1 MQDAAEAA
9 EGGRLAGAVLPKHD
23 QKLAAFDMQVDAIDS
38 AYIAEALAQA
48 LDQDHRRLESTGLPA
63 GLEPRALRV
72 LTLDDGDHQLHGFDS
87 SSGARRSRTAN
98 WIFSRDPV
106 ASRRTN
112 RSGSAAASRS

>member
-1 MQDAAEAA
+1 MQERDGAA

-23 QKLAAFDMQVDAIDS
+23 QQLAAFDVQVDAIDS

-72 LTLDDGDHQLHGFDS
+72 LTLDDSAHQIHAFDS

-98 WIFSRDPV
+98 WIFSRGPI
-106 ASRRTN
+106 ASRR
-112 RSGSAAASRS
+112 RI